1 MREFDAIVIGIGGMG
16 SAAVYHLAR
25 RGWRVL
31 GLEQYDIPNEMGS
44 SHGISRMIRL
54 AYHEDPSYVPLL
66 RRAYELWH
74 QLENSSGERLLVYTG
89 CLRGGVGASQLLEG
103 SIATLRTHNLPYR
116 LLTGPE
122 VNAEWPG
129 YQLPEDAVMVYEQ
142 NGGFLNSERSIVAHV
157 SVALEL
163 GAEVHG
169 REAVLSWETTAS
181 GGVKVYTDKDTYTAN
196 RLVIT
201 AGAWAGKLAPQV
213 AAHAIPERQV
223 LGWFAPYRPE
233 LFRPASFPAFGVQVE
248 EGRFYGFP
256 SYGIPGFKV
265 GLFNHFREQVN
276 PDTMQREPTVQDET
290 ALREFTSRYFP
301 EAAGPTLAL
310 KTCMFTNT
318 PDEHFIIDVLPDQ
331 AQVSV
336 AAGFSGHGFKF
347 CSVVGEVMADLAEHG
362 ESQHDISLF
371 RLNRFATP

>member
-181 GGVKVYTDKDTYTAN
+181 GGVKVYTDKNSYTAN

-213 AAHAIPERQV
+213 TAHAIPRTSGIGLVRSVSSRAVPSRIVPRVRRAGRRGTFLWIPVIRNTRLQSRLVQSLPGTGRSRYHAARANAPGRNSAAGIHHPVFSGSRWPYPCPQNLHVHQHAGRTFHNRRIARSTPGFRSGRLLRAWFQV
-223 LGWFAPYRPE
+223 L
-233 LFRPASFPAFGVQVE
+233 
-248 EGRFYGFP
+248 
-256 SYGIPGFKV
+256 
-265 GLFNHFREQVN
+265 
-276 PDTMQREPTVQDET
+276 QR
-290 ALREFTSRYFP
+290 SRR
-301 EAAGPTLAL
+301 G
-310 KTCMFTNT
+310 
-318 PDEHFIIDVLPDQ
+318 D
-331 AQVSV
+331 
-336 AAGFSGHGFKF
+336 G
-347 CSVVGEVMADLAEHG
+347 
-362 ESQHDISLF
+362 
-371 RLNRFATP
+371 